1 MDSSA
6 EKLVASICNA
16 FSADEALSRYA
27 IAKPLLHGYKIV
39 FASDKGTQLGF
50 AANRTF
56 AAGAAVRSIFSTDCV
71 LVLDSKTIDEMRNGV
86 ATFSIDYSISLDT
99 QAVSYLKSFIVGSTG
114 GSLPKDIAEVL
125 GFITRDDV
133 YVDPIPY
140 VLENLHNL

>member
-1 MDSSA
+1 
-6 EKLVASICNA
+6 
-16 FSADEALSRYA
+16 
-27 IAKPLLHGYKIV
+27 
-39 FASDKGTQLGF
+39 
-50 AANRTF
+50 
-56 AAGAAVRSIFSTDCV
+56 
-71 LVLDSKTIDEMRNGV
+71 MRNGV